1 MLFYCNL
8 VAFDIKTRKKMQK
21 KTISLIMTSFISL
34 PTYSL
39 SADIKSNDKVL
50 LEAITVENSS
60 SEMTG
65 DYSYYKT
72 KSTSATKT
80 DTPLKETAQSVQIVN
95 KEVISD
101 VNAVTLKDTL
111 SYVSGISH
119 QNNFGEVWD
128 NFSIRG
134 FSGHE
139 NTGMSLLKNG
149 FSDNRGYNI
158 PRDIVNIE
166 SIEFLKGPSAAL
178 YGNSEPG
185 GTININT
192 KQPKF
197 TPEYSL
203 ETSVGSYDF
212 YRVSTDLTAP
222 ISQSVAFRLNAAS
235 QKKGSFRDYVQSNK
249 NIIAPSLLWSIS
261 DNTFLTYNGEY
272 IEQKIPLDRGI
283 IAINGDIKA
292 IDSKTFFGNPND
304 ANTKQENH
312 SHQLKLEHYF
322 SDNWSSNAGLAYKD
336 NSLKGSSSEVK
347 PFTNVTS
354 DSVLLRTRY
363 RDFTSDDISFQADV
377 KNVSNIANMKNTLLL
392 GTETYKFEADTVM
405 YNLNNSVRVSNIYSN
420 PTYTTLATGK
430 GTLATDRNEEQKA
443 VALFA
448 QDELEIGN
456 YRLLGGLRYDEVQMD
471 TLNNLNKK
479 NTTQNDYA
487 LSPRVG
493 LSYLLDEQW
502 SLYTTSGKSFRPN
515 TGVDINGDTFEAEE
529 GLSLETGVK
538 FESSNKRVGGTLSLY
553 QIDKEN
559 VLTGSDPSGTYSIA
573 AGEVRSKGIELDIN
587 GKVTDNVKVST
598 NYAYTNTE
606 ITKDSGGTVDWWS
619 GEVVNLEG
627 KELSN
632 VPKHSGGILAMWE
645 DSLSNSSSYGLGSGI
660 SYVGKREGNYIN
672 SFNLPSYTTVKL
684 ISYWKAD
691 KNLTLKLNVDNLFDK
706 EYIVSSYDRSWL
718 SVGDPRSFTLT
729 MNYKF

>member
-1 MLFYCNL
+1 MKKRNLF
-8 VAFDIKTRKKMQK
+8 
-21 KTISLIMTSFISL
+21 LIMTSFISL
-34 PTYSL
+34 PIQVFS
-39 SADIKSNDKVL
+39 SDIKSNDKVV
-50 LEAITVENSS
+50 LEAITVENNSS
-60 SEMTG
+60 ISE
-65 DYSYYKT
+65 DEYSYYKT

-80 DTPLKETAQSVQIVN
+80 DTPLRETAQSVQIVN
-95 KEVISD
+95 REVIDD

-111 SYVSGISH
+111 SYVSGISQ
-119 QNNFGEVWD
+119 QNNFGGMWD

-149 FSDNRGYNI
+149 FSDNRGYNA
-158 PRDIVNIE
+158 PRDTANIE

-197 TPEYSL
+197 KPEYSI
-203 ETSVGSYDF
+203 ETSAGSYDF
-212 YRVSTDLTAP
+212 YRTSTDLTGP
-222 ISQSVAFRLNAAS
+222 INESVAFRLNAAI
-235 QKKGSFRDYVQSNK
+235 QKDGNFRNYVESNR
-249 NIIAPSLLWSIS
+249 NVVAPSLVWSVN

-272 IEQKIPLDRGI
+272 IEQKAPLDRGI
-283 IAINGDIKA
+283 VAINGDLKA

-304 ANTKQENH
+304 GDMNLKNYT
-312 SHQLKLEHYF
+312 HQMKLEHYF
-322 SDNWSSNAGLAYKD
+322 SDSWSSNAGMAYKD
-336 NSLKGSSSEVK
+336 NSLKGYASEVK

-363 RDFTSDDISFQADV
+363 RDYTSDDISFQADV
-377 KNVSNIANMKNTLLL
+377 KNVSNIANMKNTFLL
-392 GTETYKFEADTVM
+392 GTEAYKFESDTIM

-430 GTLATDRNEEQKA
+430 GTLSTDRSEEHNA
-443 VALFA
+443 IALFS
-448 QDELEIGN
+448 QDEIEVGKFRFLTGV
-456 YRLLGGLRYDEVQMD
+456 RYDQID
-471 TLNNLNKK
+471 IDSTNNINKK
-479 NTTQNDYA
+479 TTTQNDYA
-487 LSPRVG
+487 VSPRLGVT
-493 LSYLLDEQW
+493 YLLDEQW
-502 SLYTTSGKSFRPN
+502 SVYTTTGKSFRPN

-529 GLSLETGVK
+529 GVSLETGLK
-538 FESSNKRVGGTLSLY
+538 FESLNKRFGGTLSLY
-553 QIDKEN
+553 QIDKQN
-559 VLTGSDPSGTYSIA
+559 VLTGSDPSGNYSIA

-587 GKVTDNVKVST
+587 GKVTDNVKIST

-606 ITKDSGGTVDWWS
+606 ITKDSGGAVDYLT
-619 GEVVNLEG
+619 GNVVNLEG

-632 VPKHSGGILAMWE
+632 VPKHSGGVLAMWE
-645 DSLSNSSSYGLGSGI
+645 DSLSSSSSYGIGSGI

-672 SFNLPSYTTVKL
+672 SFTLPDYTTVKL
-684 ISYWKAD
+684 VSYWKAD
-691 KNLTLKLNVDNLFDK
+691 KNLTYKFNIDNLFDK

-718 SVGDPRSFTLT
+718 TPGDPRNFTLS

>member
-1 MLFYCNL
+1 
-8 VAFDIKTRKKMQK
+8 MQK

-119 QNNFGEVWD
+119 QNNFGGVWD

-158 PRDIVNIE
+158 PRDTVNIE

-283 IAINGDIKA
+283 VAINGDIKA
-292 IDSKTFFGNPND
+292 IDSKIFFGNPND

>member
-1 MLFYCNL
+1 
-8 VAFDIKTRKKMQK
+8 MQK

-119 QNNFGEVWD
+119 QNNFGGVWD

-158 PRDIVNIE
+158 PRDTVNIE

>member
-1 MLFYCNL
+1 
-8 VAFDIKTRKKMQK
+8 MQK
-21 KTISLIMTSFISL
+21 KTIYLIMTSLITL
-34 PTYSL
+34 PSCML
-39 SADIKSNDKVL
+39 SSDIKSNDKVL
-50 LEAITVENSS
+50 LESIIVENNSS
-60 SEMTG
+60 SNKEE
-65 DYSYYKT
+65 YSYYKT

-80 DTPLKETAQSVQIVN
+80 DTPLKEISQSVQVVN
-95 KEVISD
+95 REVIHD

-111 SYVSGISH
+111 SYVSGISQ
-119 QNNFGEVWD
+119 QNNFGGMWD

-149 FSDNRGYNI
+149 FSDNRGYNA
-158 PRDIVNIE
+158 PRDTVNIE

-197 TPEYSL
+197 KPEYL
-203 ETSVGSYDF
+203 VETTVGSYDF
-212 YRVSTDLTAP
+212 YRISTDLTAP
-222 ISQSVAFRLNAAS
+222 ISQSVAFRLNAAT
-235 QKKGSFRDYVQSNK
+235 QKDGNFRNYVESNR
-249 NIIAPSLLWSIS
+249 NVIAPSLLWSIN

-272 IEQKIPLDRGI
+272 IEQKAPLDRGI
-283 IAINGDIKA
+283 VAINGDLKA

-304 ANTKQENH
+304 GDMNLKNYT
-312 SHQLKLEHYF
+312 HQMKLEHYF
-322 SDNWSSNAGLAYKD
+322 SDSWSSNAGMAYKD
-336 NSLKGSSSEVK
+336 NSLKGYASEVK

-363 RDFTSDDISFQADV
+363 RDYTSDDISFQADV

-392 GTETYKFEADTVM
+392 GTAAYKFEADTVM
-405 YNLNNSVRVSNIYSN
+405 YNLNNSVRVSNICSN
-420 PTYTTLATGK
+420 PTYTPLATGK
-430 GTLATDRNEEQKA
+430 GTLATDRSEEHNA
-443 VALFA
+443 VALFS
-448 QDELEIGN
+448 QDEIEVGRFRFLAGI
-456 YRLLGGLRYDEVQMD
+456 RYDQID
-471 TLNNLNKK
+471 IDSTNNINKK
-479 NTTQNDYA
+479 TTTQNDYA
-487 LSPRVG
+487 VSPRVG
-493 LSYLLDEQW
+493 ITYLLDEQW
-502 SLYTTSGKSFRPN
+502 SVYTTSGKSFRPN

-529 GLSLETGVK
+529 GLSLETGLK
-538 FESSNKRVGGTLSLY
+538 FESLNKRFGGTFSLY

-559 VLTGSDPSGTYSIA
+559 VLTGSDPSGNYSIA

-587 GKVTDNVKVST
+587 GKVTNNVKIST

-606 ITKDSGGTVDWWS
+606 ITKDSGGAVDYLT
-619 GEVVNLEG
+619 GNVVNLEG

-645 DSLSNSSSYGLGSGI
+645 DSLSSSSSYGIGSGI

-672 SFNLPSYTTVKL
+672 SFTLPDYTTVKL
-684 ISYWKAD
+684 VSYWKAD
-691 KNLTLKLNVDNLFDK
+691 KNLTLKFNIDNLFDK

-718 SVGDPRSFTLT
+718 TPGDPRNYTLS

>member
-1 MLFYCNL
+1 
-8 VAFDIKTRKKMQK
+8 MQK
-21 KTISLIMTSFISL
+21 TTIYLIMTSLITL
-34 PTYSL
+34 PSCML
-39 SADIKSNDKVL
+39 SSDIKSNDKVL
-50 LEAITVENSS
+50 LESIIVENNSS
-60 SEMTG
+60 SNKEE
-65 DYSYYKT
+65 YSYYKT

-95 KEVISD
+95 REVIDD

-111 SYVSGISH
+111 SYVSGISQ
-119 QNNFGEVWD
+119 QNNFGGMWD

-149 FSDNRGYNI
+149 FSDNRGYNA
-158 PRDIVNIE
+158 PRDTVNIE

-197 TPEYSL
+197 KPEYL
-203 ETSVGSYDF
+203 VETTVGSYDF
-212 YRVSTDLTAP
+212 YRISTDLTAP
-222 ISQSVAFRLNAAS
+222 ISQSVAFRLNAAT
-235 QKKGSFRDYVQSNK
+235 QKDGNFRNYVESNR
-249 NIIAPSLLWSIS
+249 NVIAPSLLWSIN

-272 IEQKIPLDRGI
+272 IEQKAPLDRGI
-283 IAINGDIKA
+283 VAINGDLKA

-304 ANTKQENH
+304 GDMNLKNYT
-312 SHQLKLEHYF
+312 HQMKLEHYF
-322 SDNWSSNAGLAYKD
+322 SDSWSSNAGMAYKD
-336 NSLKGSSSEVK
+336 NSLKGYASEVK

-363 RDFTSDDISFQADV
+363 RDYTSDDISFQADV

-392 GTETYKFEADTVM
+392 GTEAYKFEADTVM

-420 PTYTTLATGK
+420 PTYTPLATGK
-430 GTLATDRNEEQKA
+430 GTLATDRSEEHNA
-443 VALFA
+443 VALFS
-448 QDELEIGN
+448 QDEIEVGRFRFLAGI
-456 YRLLGGLRYDEVQMD
+456 RYDQID
-471 TLNNLNKK
+471 IDSTNNINKK
-479 NTTQNDYA
+479 TTTQNDYA
-487 LSPRVG
+487 VSPRVG
-493 LSYLLDEQW
+493 ITYLLDEQW
-502 SLYTTSGKSFRPN
+502 SVYTTSGKSFRPN

-529 GLSLETGVK
+529 GLSLETGLK
-538 FESSNKRVGGTLSLY
+538 FESLNKRFGGTFSLY

-559 VLTGSDPSGTYSIA
+559 VLTGSDPSGNYSIA

-587 GKVTDNVKVST
+587 GKVTNNVKIST

-606 ITKDSGGTVDWWS
+606 ITKDSGGAVDYLT
-619 GEVVNLEG
+619 GNVVNLEG

-645 DSLSNSSSYGLGSGI
+645 DSLSSSSSYGIGSGI

-672 SFNLPSYTTVKL
+672 SFTLPDYTTVKL
-684 ISYWKAD
+684 VSYWKAD
-691 KNLTLKLNVDNLFDK
+691 KNLTLKFNIDNLFDK

-718 SVGDPRSFTLT
+718 TPGDPRNYTLS

>member
-1 MLFYCNL
+1 
-8 VAFDIKTRKKMQK
+8 MQK

-158 PRDIVNIE
+158 PRDTVNIE

-283 IAINGDIKA
+283 VAINGDIKA

-430 GTLATDRNEEQKA
+430 GTLVTDRNEEQKA

-529 GLSLETGVK
+529 GLSFETGVK

>member
-119 QNNFGEVWD
+119 QNNFGGVWD

-158 PRDIVNIE
+158 PRDTVNIE

-283 IAINGDIKA
+283 VAINGDIKA

>member
-1 MLFYCNL
+1 
-8 VAFDIKTRKKMQK
+8 MQK

-101 VNAVTLKDTL
+101 VNAVTLKDIL

-119 QNNFGEVWD
+119 QNNFGGVWD

-158 PRDIVNIE
+158 PRDTVNIE

-283 IAINGDIKA
+283 VAINGDIKA

-304 ANTKQENH
+304 GDVKQENH

-336 NSLKGSSSEVK
+336 NSLKGGASEVK
-347 PFTNVTS
+347 PFVNVTS

-363 RDFTSDDISFQADV
+363 RDYTSGDISFQADV

-430 GTLATDRNEEQKA
+430 GTLVTDRNEEQKA

-529 GLSLETGVK
+529 GLSFETGVK

>member
-1 MLFYCNL
+1 MKKRNLF
-8 VAFDIKTRKKMQK
+8 
-21 KTISLIMTSFISL
+21 LIMTSFISL
-34 PTYSL
+34 PIQVF
-39 SADIKSNDKVL
+39 SADIKSNDKVV
-50 LEAITVENSS
+50 LEAITVENNSS
-60 SEMTG
+60 ISE
-65 DYSYYKT
+65 DEYSYYKT

-80 DTPLKETAQSVQIVN
+80 DTPLRETAQSVQIVN
-95 KEVISD
+95 REVIDD

-111 SYVSGISH
+111 SYVSGISQ
-119 QNNFGEVWD
+119 QNNFGGMWD

-149 FSDNRGYNI
+149 FSDNRGYNA
-158 PRDIVNIE
+158 PRDTANIE

-197 TPEYSL
+197 KPEYSI
-203 ETSVGSYDF
+203 ETSAGSYDF
-212 YRVSTDLTAP
+212 YRTSTDLTGP
-222 ISQSVAFRLNAAS
+222 INESVAFRLNAAI
-235 QKKGSFRDYVQSNK
+235 QKDGNFRNYVESNR
-249 NIIAPSLLWSIS
+249 NVVAPSLIWSVN

-272 IEQKIPLDRGI
+272 IEQKAPLDRGI
-283 IAINGDIKA
+283 VAINGDLKA
-292 IDSKTFFGNPND
+292 IDSKTFFGNPDDGDMNLK
-304 ANTKQENH
+304 NYT
-312 SHQLKLEHYF
+312 HQMKLEHYF
-322 SDNWSSNAGLAYKD
+322 SDSWSSNAGIAYKD
-336 NSLKGSSSEVK
+336 NSLEGYASEVK

-363 RDFTSDDISFQADV
+363 RDYTSDDVSFQADV

-392 GTETYKFEADTVM
+392 GTEAYKFEADTIM

-420 PTYTTLATGK
+420 PIYTTLATGK
-430 GTLATDRNEEQKA
+430 GTLSTDRSEEHNA
-443 VALFA
+443 IALFS
-448 QDELEIGN
+448 QDEIEVGKFRFLTGV
-456 YRLLGGLRYDEVQMD
+456 RYDQID
-471 TLNNLNKK
+471 IDSTNNINKK
-479 NTTQNDYA
+479 TTTQNDYA
-487 LSPRVG
+487 VSPRLGVT
-493 LSYLLDEQW
+493 YLLDEQW
-502 SLYTTSGKSFRPN
+502 SVYTTSGKSFRPN

-529 GLSLETGVK
+529 GVSLETGLK
-538 FESSNKRVGGTLSLY
+538 FESLNKRFGGTLSLY
-553 QIDKEN
+553 QIDKQN
-559 VLTGSDPSGTYSIA
+559 VLTGSDPSGNYSIA

-587 GKVTDNVKVST
+587 GKVTNNVKIST

-606 ITKDSGGTVDWWS
+606 ITKDSGGAVDYLT
-619 GEVVNLEG
+619 GNVVNLEG

-645 DSLSNSSSYGLGSGI
+645 DSLSSSSSYGIGSGI

-672 SFNLPSYTTVKL
+672 SFTLPDYTTVKL
-684 ISYWKAD
+684 VSYWKAD
-691 KNLTLKLNVDNLFDK
+691 KNITYKFNIDNLFDK

-718 SVGDPRSFTLT
+718 TPGDPRNFTLS

>member
-1 MLFYCNL
+1 
-8 VAFDIKTRKKMQK
+8 MQK

-158 PRDIVNIE
+158 PRDTVNIE

-502 SLYTTSGKSFRPN
+502 SLYATSGKSFRPN

>member
-1 MLFYCNL
+1 
-8 VAFDIKTRKKMQK
+8 MQK
-21 KTISLIMTSFISL
+21 KTIYLIMTSLITL
-34 PTYSL
+34 PSCML
-39 SADIKSNDKVL
+39 SSDIKSNDKVL
-50 LEAITVENSS
+50 LESIIVENNSS
-60 SEMTG
+60 SNKEE
-65 DYSYYKT
+65 YSYYKT

-80 DTPLKETAQSVQIVN
+80 DTPLKEISQSVQVVN
-95 KEVISD
+95 REVIDD

-111 SYVSGISH
+111 SYVSGISQ
-119 QNNFGEVWD
+119 QNNFGGMWD

-149 FSDNRGYNI
+149 FSDNRGYNA
-158 PRDIVNIE
+158 PRDTANIE

-197 TPEYSL
+197 KPEYL
-203 ETSVGSYDF
+203 VETTVGSYDF
-212 YRVSTDLTAP
+212 YRISTDLTAP
-222 ISQSVAFRLNAAS
+222 ISQSVAFRLNAAT
-235 QKKGSFRDYVQSNK
+235 QKDGNFRNYVESNR
-249 NIIAPSLLWSIS
+249 NVIAPSLLWSIN

-272 IEQKIPLDRGI
+272 IEQKAPLDRGI
-283 IAINGDIKA
+283 VAINGDLKA

-304 ANTKQENH
+304 GDMNLKNYT
-312 SHQLKLEHYF
+312 HQMKLEHYF
-322 SDNWSSNAGLAYKD
+322 SDSWSSNAGMAYKD
-336 NSLKGSSSEVK
+336 NSLKGYASEVK

-363 RDFTSDDISFQADV
+363 RDYTSDDVSFQADV

-392 GTETYKFEADTVM
+392 GTEAYKFEADTVM

-420 PTYTTLATGK
+420 PTYTPLATGK
-430 GTLATDRNEEQKA
+430 GTLATDRSEEHNA
-443 VALFA
+443 IALFS
-448 QDELEIGN
+448 QDEIEVGRFRFLAGI
-456 YRLLGGLRYDEVQMD
+456 RYDQID
-471 TLNNLNKK
+471 IDSTNNINKK
-479 NTTQNDYA
+479 TTTQNDYA
-487 LSPRVG
+487 VSPRVG
-493 LSYLLDEQW
+493 ITYLLDEQW
-502 SLYTTSGKSFRPN
+502 SVYTTSGKSFRPN

-529 GLSLETGVK
+529 GLSLETGLK
-538 FESSNKRVGGTLSLY
+538 FESLNKRFGGTFSLY

-559 VLTGSDPSGTYSIA
+559 VLTGSDPSGNYSIA
-573 AGEVRSKGIELDIN
+573 AGEVRSKGIEIDIN
-587 GKVTDNVKVST
+587 GKVTNNVKIST

-606 ITKDSGGTVDWWS
+606 ITKDSGGAVDYLT
-619 GEVVNLEG
+619 GNVVNLEG

-645 DSLSNSSSYGLGSGI
+645 DSLSSSSSYGIGSGI

-672 SFNLPSYTTVKL
+672 SFTLPDYTTVKL
-684 ISYWKAD
+684 VSYWKAD
-691 KNLTLKLNVDNLFDK
+691 KNLTLKFNIDNLFDK

-718 SVGDPRSFTLT
+718 TPGDPRNYTLS

>member
-1 MLFYCNL
+1 
-8 VAFDIKTRKKMQK
+8 MQK
-21 KTISLIMTSFISL
+21 KTIYLIMTSLITL
-34 PTYSL
+34 PSCML
-39 SADIKSNDKVL
+39 SSDIKSNDKVL
-50 LEAITVENSS
+50 LESIIVENNSS
-60 SEMTG
+60 SNKEE
-65 DYSYYKT
+65 YSYYKT

-80 DTPLKETAQSVQIVN
+80 DTPLKEISQSVQVVN
-95 KEVISD
+95 REVIDD

-111 SYVSGISH
+111 SYVSGISQ
-119 QNNFGEVWD
+119 QNNFGGMWD

-149 FSDNRGYNI
+149 FSDNRGYNA
-158 PRDIVNIE
+158 PRDTANIE

-197 TPEYSL
+197 KPEYL
-203 ETSVGSYDF
+203 VETTVGSYDF
-212 YRVSTDLTAP
+212 YRISTDLTAP
-222 ISQSVAFRLNAAS
+222 ISQSVAFRLNAAT
-235 QKKGSFRDYVQSNK
+235 QKDGNFRNYVESNR
-249 NIIAPSLLWSIS
+249 NVISPSLLWSIN

-272 IEQKIPLDRGI
+272 IEQKAPLDRGI
-283 IAINGDIKA
+283 VAINGDLKA

-304 ANTKQENH
+304 GDMNLKNYT
-312 SHQLKLEHYF
+312 HQMKLEHYF
-322 SDNWSSNAGLAYKD
+322 SDSWSSNAGMAYKD
-336 NSLKGSSSEVK
+336 NSLKGYASEVK

-363 RDFTSDDISFQADV
+363 RDYTSDDISFQADV

-392 GTETYKFEADTVM
+392 GTEAYKFEADTVM

-420 PTYTTLATGK
+420 PTYTPLATGK
-430 GTLATDRNEEQKA
+430 GTLATDRSEEHNA
-443 VALFA
+443 IALFS
-448 QDELEIGN
+448 QDEIEVGRFRFLAGI
-456 YRLLGGLRYDEVQMD
+456 RYDQID
-471 TLNNLNKK
+471 IDSTNNINKK
-479 NTTQNDYA
+479 TTTQNDYA
-487 LSPRVG
+487 VSPRVG
-493 LSYLLDEQW
+493 ITYLLDEQW
-502 SLYTTSGKSFRPN
+502 SVYTTSGKSFRPN

-529 GLSLETGVK
+529 GLSLETGLK
-538 FESSNKRVGGTLSLY
+538 FESLNKRFGGTFSLY

-559 VLTGSDPSGTYSIA
+559 VLTGSDPSGNYSIA

-587 GKVTDNVKVST
+587 GKVTNNVKIST

-606 ITKDSGGTVDWWS
+606 ITKDSGGAVDYLT
-619 GEVVNLEG
+619 GNVVNLEG

-645 DSLSNSSSYGLGSGI
+645 DSLSSSSSYGIGSGI

-672 SFNLPSYTTVKL
+672 SFTLPDYTTVKL
-684 ISYWKAD
+684 VSYWKAD
-691 KNLTLKLNVDNLFDK
+691 KNLTLKFNIDNLFDK

-718 SVGDPRSFTLT
+718 TPGDPRNYTLS

>member
-1 MLFYCNL
+1 
-8 VAFDIKTRKKMQK
+8 MQK

-119 QNNFGEVWD
+119 QNNFGGVWD

-158 PRDIVNIE
+158 PRDTVNIE

-283 IAINGDIKA
+283 VAINGDIKA

-304 ANTKQENH
+304 GDVKQENH

>member
-1 MLFYCNL
+1 
-8 VAFDIKTRKKMQK
+8 MQK
-21 KTISLIMTSFISL
+21 KTIYLIMTSLITL
-34 PTYSL
+34 PSCML
-39 SADIKSNDKVL
+39 SSDIKSNDKVL
-50 LEAITVENSS
+50 LESIIVENNSS
-60 SEMTG
+60 SNKEE
-65 DYSYYKT
+65 YSYYKT

-80 DTPLKETAQSVQIVN
+80 DTPLKEISQSVQVVN
-95 KEVISD
+95 REVIDD

-111 SYVSGISH
+111 SYVSGISQ
-119 QNNFGEVWD
+119 QNNFGGMWD

-149 FSDNRGYNI
+149 FSDNRGYNA
-158 PRDIVNIE
+158 PRDTVNIE

-197 TPEYSL
+197 KPEYL
-203 ETSVGSYDF
+203 VETTVGSYDF
-212 YRVSTDLTAP
+212 YRISTDLTAP
-222 ISQSVAFRLNAAS
+222 ISQSVAFRLNAAT
-235 QKKGSFRDYVQSNK
+235 QKDGNFRNYVESNR
-249 NIIAPSLLWSIS
+249 NVIAPSLLWSIN

-272 IEQKIPLDRGI
+272 IEQKAPLDRGI
-283 IAINGDIKA
+283 VAINGDLKA

-304 ANTKQENH
+304 GDMNLKNYT
-312 SHQLKLEHYF
+312 HQMKLEHYF
-322 SDNWSSNAGLAYKD
+322 SDSWSSNAGMAYKD
-336 NSLKGSSSEVK
+336 NSLKGYASEVK

-363 RDFTSDDISFQADV
+363 RDYTSDDVSFQADV

-392 GTETYKFEADTVM
+392 GTEAYKFEADTVM

-420 PTYTTLATGK
+420 PTYTPLATGK
-430 GTLATDRNEEQKA
+430 GTLATDRSEEHNA
-443 VALFA
+443 VALFS
-448 QDELEIGN
+448 QDEIEVGRFRFLAGI
-456 YRLLGGLRYDEVQMD
+456 RYDQID
-471 TLNNLNKK
+471 IDSTNNINKK
-479 NTTQNDYA
+479 TTTQNDYA
-487 LSPRVG
+487 VSPRVG
-493 LSYLLDEQW
+493 ITYLLDEQW
-502 SLYTTSGKSFRPN
+502 SVYTTSGKSFRPN

-529 GLSLETGVK
+529 GLSLETGLK
-538 FESSNKRVGGTLSLY
+538 FESLNKRFGGTFSLY

-559 VLTGSDPSGTYSIA
+559 VLTGSDPSGNYSIA
-573 AGEVRSKGIELDIN
+573 AGEVRSKGIEIDIN
-587 GKVTDNVKVST
+587 GKVTNNVKIST

-606 ITKDSGGTVDWWS
+606 ITKDSGGAVDYLT
-619 GEVVNLEG
+619 GNVVNLEG

-645 DSLSNSSSYGLGSGI
+645 DSLSSSSSYGIGSGI

-672 SFNLPSYTTVKL
+672 SFTLPDYTTVKL
-684 ISYWKAD
+684 VSYWKAD
-691 KNLTLKLNVDNLFDK
+691 KNLTLKFNIDNLFDK

-718 SVGDPRSFTLT
+718 TPGDPRNYTLS

>member
-1 MLFYCNL
+1 MKKRNLF
-8 VAFDIKTRKKMQK
+8 
-21 KTISLIMTSFISL
+21 LIMTSFISL
-34 PTYSL
+34 PIQVF
-39 SADIKSNDKVL
+39 SADIKSNDKVV
-50 LEAITVENSS
+50 LEAITVENNSS
-60 SEMTG
+60 ISE
-65 DYSYYKT
+65 DEYSYYKT

-80 DTPLKETAQSVQIVN
+80 DTPLRETAQSVQILN
-95 KEVISD
+95 REVIDD

-111 SYVSGISH
+111 SYVSGISQ
-119 QNNFGEVWD
+119 QNNFGGMWD

-149 FSDNRGYNI
+149 FSDNRGYNA
-158 PRDIVNIE
+158 PRDTANIE

-197 TPEYSL
+197 KPEYSI
-203 ETSVGSYDF
+203 ETSAGSYDF
-212 YRVSTDLTAP
+212 YRTSTDLTGP
-222 ISQSVAFRLNAAS
+222 INESVAFRLNAAI
-235 QKKGSFRDYVQSNK
+235 QKDGNFRNYVESNR
-249 NIIAPSLLWSIS
+249 NVVAPSLIWSIN

-272 IEQKIPLDRGI
+272 IEQKAPLDRGI
-283 IAINGDIKA
+283 VAINGDLKA

-304 ANTKQENH
+304 GDMNLKNYT
-312 SHQLKLEHYF
+312 HQMKLEHYF
-322 SDNWSSNAGLAYKD
+322 SDSWSSNAGIAYKD
-336 NSLKGSSSEVK
+336 NSLEGYGSEVK
-347 PFTNVTS
+347 PFANVTS

-363 RDFTSDDISFQADV
+363 RDYTSDDVSFQADV
-377 KNVSNIANMKNTLLL
+377 KNVSNIANMKNTFLL
-392 GTETYKFEADTVM
+392 GTEAYKFESDTIM

-430 GTLATDRNEEQKA
+430 GSLITDRSEEHNA
-443 VALFA
+443 IALFS
-448 QDELEIGN
+448 QDEIEVGKFRFLTGV
-456 YRLLGGLRYDEVQMD
+456 RYDQID
-471 TLNNLNKK
+471 IDSTNNINKK
-479 NTTQNDYA
+479 TTTQNDYA
-487 LSPRVG
+487 VSPRLGVT
-493 LSYLLDEQW
+493 YLLDEQW
-502 SLYTTSGKSFRPN
+502 SVYTTSGKSFRPN

-529 GLSLETGVK
+529 GVSLETGLK
-538 FESSNKRVGGTLSLY
+538 FESLNKRFGGTLSLY
-553 QIDKEN
+553 QIDKQN
-559 VLTGSDPSGTYSIA
+559 VLTGSDPSGNYSIA

-587 GKVTDNVKVST
+587 GKVTNNVKIST

-606 ITKDSGGTVDWWS
+606 ITKDSGGAVDYLT
-619 GEVVNLEG
+619 GNVVNLEG

-645 DSLSNSSSYGLGSGI
+645 DSLSSSSSYGIGSGI

-672 SFNLPSYTTVKL
+672 SFTLPSYTTVKL
-684 ISYWKAD
+684 VSYWKAD
-691 KNLTLKLNVDNLFDK
+691 KNLTYKFNIDNLFDK

-718 SVGDPRSFTLT
+718 TPSDPRNFTLS